1 MNVGEAA
8 RASGVSAKMIRYY
21 ESIGVVARAARATNG
36 YRRYTEADVHT
47 LRFVRRARSLGFPIE
62 VIRRLVAL
70 WRDPRRSSAEVK
82 RLAQAHLVELQH
94 KIAALQSMAQA
105 LQHLVGHCRGD
116 HRPECPIIDD
126 LVGSER
132 SPGTRR
138 HAAPGRCASHPA
150 AARRTANAN
159 GGGI

>member
-21 ESIGVVARAARATNG
+21 ESIGVIARVARATNG
-36 YRRYTEADVHT
+36 YRRYTETDVHT

-70 WRDPRRSSAEVK
+70 WRDPRRSSADVK

-94 KIAALQSMAQA
+94 KIAELQSMTQA

-126 LVGSER
+126 LVGGER

-138 HAAPGRCASHPA
+138 NAALGRRASHQA
-150 AARRTANAN
+150 AARRATN

>member
-8 RASGVSAKMIRYY
+8 RASGISAKMIRYY
-21 ESIGVVARAARATNG
+21 ESIGVVARATRATNG

-47 LRFVRRARSLGFPIE
+47 LRFIRRARSLGFPIE

-70 WRDPRRSSAEVK
+70 WRDPHRSSADVK

-94 KIAALQSMAQA
+94 KIAELQSMALA

-126 LVGSER
+126 LVGGGR
-132 SPGTRR
+132 SPGRR
-138 HAAPGRCASHPA
+138 ASHRA